1 MLSQRN
7 RLMLALLFL
16 ALTVGAVV
24 LSSGALGAAALLR
37 LLAWVL
43 CGGAVVAFTA
53 ALGVTPWFVLLDDY
67 NRGNLQNLISYVWFV
82 LLSSALMAGAF
93 LNAFVWRPGVDT
105 VQLFVRIDASIW
117 VLAGIVLGGFTL
129 NRVVEM
135 THATAPPPPAPAG
148 VTLESWTARTTHV
161 GRMCVRP
168 SPFKTEANDRE
179 TTAKPAT
186 DASTTFELLADTVKG
201 RQVGEQ
207 DRAEI
212 GAVQQLLLQ
221 ATTALGYLVALGMVL
236 HQTPWG
242 TAITELPRL
251 PTELLTLLGV
261 STVGQSAIASVPAK
275 PPVRPV

>member
-1 MLSQRN
+1 MLSQRS

-16 ALTVGAVV
+16 ALTGAAVV
-24 LSSGALGAAALLR
+24 LASGAMGAAAVLR
-37 LLAWVL
+37 LLAWAS

-93 LNAFVWRPGVDT
+93 LNAFAWKPGVET
-105 VQLFVRIDASIW
+105 VQLFVKIDASIW

-135 THATAPPPPAPAG
+135 THATAPPPPAPPG
-148 VTLESWTARTTHV
+148 VAMESWHARSSHV
-161 GRMCVRP
+161 GRMCVRS
-168 SPFKTEANDRE
+168 SPFVTTATGVEM
-179 TTAKPAT
+179 TAKPAAI
-186 DASTTFELLADTVKG
+186 ASTTFELLADTVKG

-207 DRAEI
+207 DRVEI

-221 ATTALGYLVALGMVL
+221 TTTAFGYLVALGIVL

-242 TAITELPRL
+242 TAIAELPRL

-261 STVGQSAIASVPAK
+261 STIGQSAIASVPAK
-275 PPVRPV
+275 PPIRPV